1 VSKKYLSTLYITIIF
16 LPNGIRDNY
25 LTTPIVA
32 QSGVASDHVGKVYQN
47 VLSKEEKRSMG
58 YASRQARAEI
68 SRSAYA
74 LSVAGCSLCSWE
86 AYRYKLS
93 FAPCKM

>member
-1 VSKKYLSTLYITIIF
+1 MQFQFGEVCLEERALGSRCSHRHNRRIATDILVSKKYLSTLYITIIF

-58 YASRQARAEI
+58 LRFPS
-68 SRSAYA
+68 
-74 LSVAGCSLCSWE
+74 G
-86 AYRYKLS
+86 
-93 FAPCKM
+93 PC